1 MAELWVAFGLMLV
14 AEGLLYGGFP
24 RAAKRMAELVLAMPE
39 GRLRTIG
46 VASIAGGVLVVWL
59 ARG

>member
-1 MAELWVAFGLMLV
+1 MAELWIAVGLMLA

-24 RAAKRMAELVLAMPE
+24 KLAKRIAETVLAMPE
-39 GRLRTIG
+39 AHLRLAG
-46 VASIAGGVLVVWL
+46 VASIALGVVVVWL